1 MSRRLLFRL
10 IHDIAL
16 MLDRQ
21 RSGRAEQPTT
31 GVLDSQS
38 VKAPGASERGYDA
51 GKKVVGRK
59 RHIAVDTDGRLLMV
73 NLTPAD
79 ISDAAGAEKV
89 LDAVKKCWPW
99 LKHWFADS
107 AYDRTRLLDKAALLD
122 FVIEVVRKLQDQH
135 EFVPLRRRWV
145 VERSFGWMM
154 RWRRWCATMNSV
166 STSRKNS
173 SIYQLYTIGLKQGD
187 FKCN

>member
-59 RHIAVDTDGRLLMV
+59 RHIDDRAVDENHAGRQYGSCQ
-73 NLTPAD
+73 D
-79 ISDAAGAEKV
+79 
-89 LDAVKKCWPW
+89 PW
-99 LKHWFADS
+99 LYA
-107 AYDRTRLLDKAALLD
+107 RAAWG
-122 FVIEVVRKLQDQH
+122 V
-135 EFVPLRRRWV
+135 RRRCLDYAFVAWKY
-145 VERSFGWMM
+145 SG
-154 RWRRWCATMNSV
+154 
-166 STSRKNS
+166 
-173 SIYQLYTIGLKQGD
+173 
-187 FKCN
+187 